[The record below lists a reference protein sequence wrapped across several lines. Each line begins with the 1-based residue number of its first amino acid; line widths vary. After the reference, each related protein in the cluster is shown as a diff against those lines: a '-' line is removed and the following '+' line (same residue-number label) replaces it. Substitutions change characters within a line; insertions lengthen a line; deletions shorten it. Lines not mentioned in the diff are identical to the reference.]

1 MVHPDGKVAV
11 VPLPGTRDVLPE
23 TPHGILRQT
32 GLTVEEFRRL
42 LK

>member
-11 VPLPGTRDVLPE
+11 VPLHGARDVLPE
-23 TPHGILRQT
+23 TLHGILRQA